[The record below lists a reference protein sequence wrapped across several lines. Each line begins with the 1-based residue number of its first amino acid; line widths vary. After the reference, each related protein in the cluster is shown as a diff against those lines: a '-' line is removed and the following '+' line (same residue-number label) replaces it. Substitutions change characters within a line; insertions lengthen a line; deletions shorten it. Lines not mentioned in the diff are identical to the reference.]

1 MPSKDRSKN
10 LAWLVVGPRGDKRLI
25 KRYVCLEMERREG
38 VRARGQARG
47 SNRRSMAQ
55 NKGASMAT
63 GANLTTLGH
72 EEVTDCE
79 EMEEGD
85 EREEE
90 EPVLISQ
97 TSGRGRGRPPAA
109 RAGYRKRRGGDAE
122 LGREAEPPAKH

>member
-1 MPSKDRSKN
+1 
-10 LAWLVVGPRGDKRLI
+10 
-25 KRYVCLEMERREG
+25 
-38 VRARGQARG
+38 
-47 SNRRSMAQ
+47 MAQ

-79 EMEEGD
+79 EMEEGDEREEEGD